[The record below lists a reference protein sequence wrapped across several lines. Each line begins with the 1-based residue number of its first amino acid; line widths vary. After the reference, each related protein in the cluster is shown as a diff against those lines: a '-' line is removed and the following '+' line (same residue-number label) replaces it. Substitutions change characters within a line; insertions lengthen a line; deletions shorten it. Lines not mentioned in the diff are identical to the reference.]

1 MFVESIPTEDLAALK
16 AAGRQRRYAAGSHLF
31 REGERCEAVYLL
43 VSGRLKICHH
53 SIDGTE
59 EVLAIRGPG
68 DIVGELSVIG
78 PENRSATGVAL
89 ERLEVVIIGV
99 DVFRRIL
106 AERPTLTLALLE
118 SVVSRL
124 RDADRKR
131 VEFGTVPTLG
141 RVARRLLELGDRFGE
156 LDGTS
161 LLVKLPI
168 TQSELAGW
176 VGASR
181 EAVVKA
187 LAVLRRLGYVETARR
202 EVRILDRPGL
212 ERVSGA

>member
-1 MFVESIPTEDLAALK
+1 MDSITQEDIDALR
-16 AAGRQRRYAAGSHLF
+16 AAGRPRRFPAGAQLF

-43 VSGRLKICHH
+43 VGGRLKICHH
-53 SIDGTE
+53 SVDGTE

-78 PENRSATGVAL
+78 TETRSATGVAL
-89 ERLEVVIIGV
+89 ERMDVVIIGAEA
-99 DVFRRIL
+99 FRQIL
-106 AERPTLTLALLE
+106 TERPTLTLALLE
-118 SVVSRL
+118 SVVARL

-131 VEFGTVPTLG
+131 IEFGTVATLG

-156 LDGTS
+156 TDGTA
-161 LLVKLPI
+161 VVVRLPI

-212 ERVSGA
+212 VRVSGH

>member
-1 MFVESIPTEDLAALK
+1 VFIDTLPPKDLVALK
-16 AAGRQRRYAAGSHLF
+16 AAGRPRRYVAGAHLF

-43 VSGRLKICHH
+43 ESGRLKICHH

-78 PENRSATGVAL
+78 TEHRSATGIAL
-89 ERLEVVIIGV
+89 ERLEVVIVGA
-99 DVFRRIL
+99 DAFRQIL
-106 AERPTLTLALLE
+106 VERPAITLALLE
-118 SVVSRL
+118 SVVNRL

-131 VEFGTVPTLG
+131 IEFGTVPTLG
-141 RVARRLLELGDRFGE
+141 RVSRRLLELADRFGE
-156 LDGTS
+156 ADGGT
-161 LLVKLPI
+161 VIVRLPI

-187 LAVLRRLGYVETARR
+187 LSALRRLGYVETARR

-212 ERVSGA
+212 VRVSGI